1 MSNKVSKDT
10 KYIRLNLL
18 EMCLKWC
25 TFAQMVQ
32 PLKKTWCKHHT
43 SSVGMYNMAINM
55 LYKLQSCVLW
65 GFFMWQGVC
74 NGSGSC
80 HRGACA
86 SFLCIVQFRPKLWLH
101 WTRSH
106 NSTFSDAVVAKGVL
120 FSSYMQKVK
129 RTDKKSQQQQ
139 KEKKS
144 RNTVII
150 LIWSL
155 PSADFI
161 CLCCFYLRRLIILET
176 NLSACLQMAELR
188 IILICTHTHSAFVH
202 CFFSLS
208 PLIHFQLLL

>member
-1 MSNKVSKDT
+1 
-10 KYIRLNLL
+10 
-18 EMCLKWC
+18 
-25 TFAQMVQ
+25 MVQ

-43 SSVGMYNMAINM
+43 ASVGMYNMAINM

-139 KEKKS
+139 KEKKIQEYS
-144 RNTVII
+144 HYPHLKSAICW
-150 LIWSL
+150 LYL
-155 PSADFI
+155 FMLFLLAPSHHPGNKPVRLFTDGRTQNNPHLHPHTL
-161 CLCCFYLRRLIILET
+161 CLCTLFFFSFPSDTFSTPTLITAPVMQASKLPH
-176 NLSACLQMAELR
+176 MG
-188 IILICTHTHSAFVH
+188 CTHTLAICLH
-202 CFFSLS
+202 L
-208 PLIHFQLLL
+208 

>member
-1 MSNKVSKDT
+1 
-10 KYIRLNLL
+10 
-18 EMCLKWC
+18 
-25 TFAQMVQ
+25 MVQ

-139 KEKKS
+139 KEK
-144 RNTVII
+144 NPGI
-150 LIWSL
+150 
-155 PSADFI
+155 
-161 CLCCFYLRRLIILET
+161 
-176 NLSACLQMAELR
+176 Q
-188 IILICTHTHSAFVH
+188 
-202 CFFSLS
+202 SLS
-208 PLIHFQLLL
+208 SSEVCHLLTLFVYAVFTCAVSSSWKQTCPPVYRWQNSE